1 MTCEV
6 CRKNPA
12 KGVASSVFGPI
23 SHAYCQECLDANRE
37 VYGTLVCGL
46 AGVGR
51 DEVAEWAKPFIVA
64 TCALH
69 SKTADE
75 FWADVDK
82 LTEEMYG
89 AMQSE
94 SESAAPVPA
103 PVGVAHDWDVR
114 DPDPPEPICICPP
127 PGHPMYGHPDTFG
140 ACEFCYNNAAKV
152 PA

>member
-6 CRKNPA
+6 CQKNPA
-12 KGVASSVFGPI
+12 KGVASSAFGPI
-23 SHAYCQECLDANRE
+23 SHAYCQECLNSNRE
-37 VYGTLVCGL
+37 VYGTLVVGL

-69 SKTADE
+69 GKTADE

-89 AMQSE
+89 AMQEE
-94 SESAAPVPA
+94 SEPVDVAPETVPIG
-103 PVGVAHDWDVR
+103 PSYDKVGPWD
-114 DPDPPEPICICPP
+114 PEPICVCPP
-127 PGHPMYGHPDTFG
+127 PGHPMHGHPDTFG
-140 ACEFCYNNAAKV
+140 ACEFCYNNAPKV